1 MVAKRWSSI
10 SSGNKV
16 ICVCPSTKLET
27 PSIPFRK
34 EFIISHEEE
43 PFGTE
48 QGSSVLAPAE
58 ENDFE
63 QIELS
68 TLDSLLERCKNT
80 CSESPIR
87 YKQCSSQGTLRKLG
101 YYHIFRVFE
110 YYVWW
115 KNWDL
120 IHSFSFS
127 KQSWLWLKT
136 IFCSREVFSW
146 NGRLW
151 PLGVFVTSII
161 WTVNFED

>member
-48 QGSSVLAPAE
+48 RGSSVLAPAE

-87 YKQCSSQGTLRKLG
+87 YKQCSSQGALRKLG
-101 YYHIFRVFE
+101 YYHIFSVFE
-110 YYVWW
+110 HQNTIMENWYLIQRFFL
-115 KNWDL
+115 KNNLD
-120 IHSFSFS
+120 F
-127 KQSWLWLKT
+127 
-136 IFCSREVFSW
+136 
-146 NGRLW
+146 
-151 PLGVFVTSII
+151 
-161 WTVNFED
+161 D